1 MIVQIKGEKCMKKN
15 LHSKLG
21 ALGLSIIILSSTAL
35 AACSSVNAAGKV
47 DLNSLTLA
55 QIEEK
60 AKKEGELNTVGM
72 PDSWA
77 NWGETWKEIT
87 AAYSIVHT
95 DTDMSSAEEL
105 AIFQTE
111 KENATKDLGDVGQS
125 FGPTAESQGLTLAY
139 KTSYWNS
146 IPDWAKDDNGDWII
160 GYYGTISIM
169 TNTSLVKTAPTS
181 FADILAGDYV
191 VSVGDVTKANQA
203 QCAVLAAAIA
213 NGGSE
218 SNIQPGLD
226 FFKTLAAEGR
236 LDLGELSLA
245 RIQKGEVEVALVWDY
260 NALGYRDQ
268 IKAADASSAFDVCIP
283 SDGSVQ
289 SGYCTVIN
297 AYTKHPYAAALARE
311 YILSDEGQINLAK
324 GYARPI
330 RSDVVL
336 PADVAAILLPDAQ
349 YKNATNIKD
358 ANAWKTTAESLGMK
372 WQEEV
377 IAYAK

>member
-1 MIVQIKGEKCMKKN
+1 MKKR
-15 LHSKLG
+15 LFSKAT
-21 ALGLSIIILSSTAL
+21 ALGMTILILSTTAL
-35 AACSSVNAAGKV
+35 AACSSAGTAGKI
-47 DLNSLTLA
+47 DLNSMTLA
-55 QIEEK
+55 QIEEQ
-60 AKKEGELNTVGM
+60 AKKEGELDTVGM

-77 NWGETWKEIT
+77 NWGETWKDYT
-87 AAYSIVHT
+87 AAYGIKHT
-95 DTDMSSAEEL
+95 DKDMSSAEEL
-105 AIFQTE
+105 SVFSTE
-111 KENATKDLGDVGQS
+111 KANATKDMGDVGQS
-125 FGPTAESQGLTLAY
+125 FGPTAKSQGLTLAY

-146 IPDWAKDDNGDWII
+146 IPDWAKDDTGNWII

-169 TNTSLVKTAPTS
+169 TNSALVKNAPTS
-181 FADILAGDYV
+181 FADILAGDYM
-191 VSVGDVTKANQA
+191 VSIGDVTKANQA

-226 FFKTLAAEGR
+226 FFKKLAQQGR

-245 RIQKGEVEVALVWDY
+245 RIQKGEVAVALVWDY

-268 IKAADASSAFDVCIP
+268 IKAADTTASFNVCIP

-297 AYTKHPYAAALARE
+297 SYTKHPYAAALARE
-311 YILSDEGQINLAK
+311 YILSDAGQINLAR

-336 PADVAAILLPDAQ
+336 PADVAAILLPDSE
-349 YKNATNIKD
+349 YKNAVNIKD
-358 ANAWKTTAESLGMK
+358 ASAWKTTVDSLGTK
-372 WQEEV
+372 WQEQV
-377 IAYAK
+377 IANAK